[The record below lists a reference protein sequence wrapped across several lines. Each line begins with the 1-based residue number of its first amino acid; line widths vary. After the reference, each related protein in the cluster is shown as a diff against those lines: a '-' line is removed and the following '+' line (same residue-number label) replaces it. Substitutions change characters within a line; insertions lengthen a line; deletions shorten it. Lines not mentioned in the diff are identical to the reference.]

1 VQGDLIGIIKA
12 LELKHPEVNALREEV
27 TSQCKDQI
35 SEIHLFKKFHTTDHL
50 IGNCQEYQAFRTL
63 LKTCILYTEGRMDEA
78 MAEGRKALEKF
89 RICGNCFNE
98 GLIHRFIALIYL
110 KQDKE
115 SLAISELSKAI
126 QIFNSCAI
134 NYEEENPQG
143 TKNKYLKKTGYEKQ
157 AEECARLI
165 QKTKIAGKGKTKTNY
180 SKSTWPTASLVYGVF
195 DIGHASR
202 VGKFVLNDDE
212 INQMSVEDISFD
224 DKKHKIFNLRIGNQ
238 IRMNPAREYRWLRV
252 AGTSMNNSTPIP
264 IEPEDYVLVMIESNP
279 RKGEVVFASLH
290 NPPTPDERCG
300 VVKRYSSEGLKS
312 ESDKPIDPIALEEVD
327 LLGVVL
333 AVAKPVMDEKASFAG
348 ES

>member
-1 VQGDLIGIIKA
+1 MHNDMMGIIKA
-12 LELKHPEVNALREEV
+12 LELKHSEVDALREEV
-27 TSQCKDQI
+27 ASQCKDQT
-35 SEIHLFKKFHTTDHL
+35 SEKQLFRKFHTTDHL
-50 IGNCQEYQAFRTL
+50 IGNSQEYQAFRTL
-63 LKTCILYTEGRMDEA
+63 LKACILYSEGRMDEA
-78 MAEGRKALEKF
+78 FAEGRRALEKF

-98 GLIHRFIALIYL
+98 GLIHRFLALINL

-157 AEECARLI
+157 AEECAKLI
-165 QKTKIAGKGKTKTNY
+165 QKIKTAGKGKIKNAF
-180 SKSTWPTASLVYGVF
+180 SKSNWPTASMVYGVF

-212 INQMSVEDISFD
+212 INQMSVEEINFD

-264 IEPEDYVLVMIESNP
+264 IEPDDYVLVMFETDP
-279 RKGEVVFASLH
+279 RVGNIVFASLRH
-290 NPPTPDERCG
+290 PPTPHERCG
-300 VVKRYSSEGLKS
+300 VIKRYSSEGLKS
-312 ESDKPIDPIALEEVD
+312 ESHEPIDPIGLDEVD
-327 LLGVVL
+327 IRGVVL
-333 AVAKPVMDEKASFAG
+333 AVAKPMGDNASSADG
-348 ES
+348 